1 MSANHEAPFPQLR
14 TAYLRAIARAWRD
27 DAYFRRLLE
36 ASKVESRGAL
46 PMLERDFHFR
56 FPFDVRFAIDDQH
69 RPRYRPV
76 ASGGWFGFADRFD
89 VFLPAPPTD
98 PADAAAVLARY
109 CAEFPSLLGKATDAD
124 PFVAAPPDFA
134 EFGVITSRLVA
145 LVWSDASVASA
156 IYEADDGRAIVQDA
170 LDCVIPWN
178 FTIKFAQAPGN
189 SADTDEYWR
198 TFPRSGITVH
208 LPERP
213 PELGLEPIALAA
225 YNDTGGQYP
234 FTCG

>member
-36 ASKVESRGAL
+36 ASRVEPRGAL
-46 PMLERDFHFR
+46 TMLERDFNFR
-56 FPFDVRFAIDDQH
+56 FPFDVKFAIDDRE
-69 RPRYRPV
+69 RPRFRPIL
-76 ASGGWFGFADRFD
+76 SGGWYGFADRFD
-89 VFLPAPPTD
+89 VALPARPAD

-109 CAEFPSLLGKATDAD
+109 CAEFPSLLGKAIEAD
-124 PFVAAPPDFA
+124 PFVSAPPDFA
-134 EFGVITSRLVA
+134 EFGVITARLVA
-145 LVWSDASVASA
+145 LVWADPAVAGA
-156 IYEADDGRAIVQDA
+156 LYAADDGRAIVQDA
-170 LDCVIPWN
+170 LDVVIPWN
-178 FTIKFAQAPGN
+178 FTVKFVEAPGP
-189 SADTDEYWR
+189 SSDRDDYWN
-198 TFPRSGITVH
+198 TFPRSAITVH

-213 PELGLEPIALAA
+213 APVEIEPIALAA